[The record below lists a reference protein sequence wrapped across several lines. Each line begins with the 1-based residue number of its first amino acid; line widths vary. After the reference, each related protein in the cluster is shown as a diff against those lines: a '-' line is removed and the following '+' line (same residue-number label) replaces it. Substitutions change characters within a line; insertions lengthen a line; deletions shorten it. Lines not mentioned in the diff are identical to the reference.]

1 MTIKV
6 IRGTHDKPAIT
17 KLLIEAL
24 SNQES
29 LEGELFIGYPT
40 FGTPTG
46 PTEVDALL
54 LSRKHGIVIFDLI
67 EGRDTIDKYPQRQ
80 DDLENLLD
88 SRLRIHSRL
97 VKRRELQI
105 PIHAITYTSTNS
117 NSIEGDDYIICTSD
131 DDLTDALK
139 KIQWSESNERIFE
152 LASSVISNV
161 TSLRTSRPRRSI
173 SKSNSRG
180 AKIQKIDESIVTLD
194 YQQNRAVIESV
205 DGIQRI
211 RGLAGSGKTIV
222 LALKAAYLHAKHPD
236 WRIAVTFHTRSL
248 KSSFRKLIHQ
258 FHYEQTTEEPNW
270 KNLQI
275 VNAWGSPTDTQPGLY
290 FEYTK
295 QADVPFMDFRQTRER
310 FGTENAFA
318 GACEAALANGD
329 SQPIYDAILI
339 DEAQDLPPEFLRL
352 CYRFLKEPFRLV
364 YAYDELQNL
373 NRESLPSPEEIFGN
387 AAANRVTEPTRDQ
400 AQSDVVLDVC
410 YRNPSQ
416 ILTSAHALGFG
427 IYRRAPRESNSG
439 LVQMFENQGL
449 WLDVGYE
456 EVEGRSLTP
465 SQPVRLKRRVKSSP
479 PYLVEYSDTDDI
491 VVFKRFDSAS
501 DQAKWLAN
509 QIEINIKEDDLCPAD
524 ILIVHPDAATTHNQT
539 AELRSELF
547 AREITPYLAGADGH
561 ADVFRPDNQSVIVSS
576 VHRAKGNEAAMVYV
590 MDADRCQ
597 SASWNLASKR
607 NCLYSAITRSK
618 AWVRVV
624 GVGARMDEL
633 QHEFKQ
639 LIENEFSLKFRYPTS
654 AELKHMRIAYRD
666 RSQTEER
673 YAKRGNSNLNALVT
687 YLESGD
693 VKIDDLDP
701 DRVSN
706 LKQFLQSSS

>member
-88 SRLRIHSRL
+88 SRLRVHPGL
-97 VKRRELQI
+97 VERRVLQI
-105 PIHAITYTSTNS
+105 PIRAISYASSNSKPREREDYILCNS
-117 NSIEGDDYIICTSD
+117 NEELIK
-131 DDLTDALK
+131 ALAD
-139 KIQWSESNERIFE
+139 IPWGNFNETVFE
-152 LASSVISNV
+152 LASSVIGNV
-161 TSLRTSRPRRSI
+161 TSLRVNRTHRSI
-173 SKSNSRG
+173 SSRNSRG
-180 AKIQKIDESIVTLD
+180 AKLQKIDESIVTLD

-222 LALKAAYLHAKHPD
+222 LGLKAAYLHARHPD

-501 DQAKWLAN
+501 DQAKWLVE
-509 QIEINIKEDDLCPAD
+509 QIEKNIKADDLNPAD
-524 ILIVHPDAATTHNQT
+524 ILAVHPDAATTKKQT
-539 AELRSELF
+539 AELRSLLF
-547 AREITPYLAGADGH
+547 ARGIPPFLAGVDAH
-561 ADVFRPDNQSVIVSS
+561 ADVFRPDDQSVIVSS

-590 MDADRCQ
+590 MDANCCQ

-624 GVGARMDEL
+624 GVGSGMDEL
-633 QHEFKQ
+633 QLEFKQ
-639 LIENEFSLKFRYPTS
+639 LVENEFSLKFRYPTS
-654 AELKHMRIAYRD
+654 SDLKHMRIAHRD
-666 RSQTEER
+666 RSQAEKQRATQ
-673 YAKRGNSNLNALVT
+673 GNSNLNALLQG
-687 YLESGD
+687 LESGD
-693 VKIDDLDP
+693 LRLDDLNQKS
-701 DRVSN
+701 VSN
-706 LKQFLQSSS
+706 LKQFFQSRS